1 MKDLAIKKLY
11 HSISEVSEMTSV
23 KPYILR
29 YWESEF
35 PQLKPSKNRAG
46 KRIYRQNDIRLIR
59 RIKML
64 LYEEKFTIEGAINRI
79 NESNKN
85 KEQFNLPLNSEKL
98 KSAVVDLKKELQDI
112 LDLLD
117 DKNN

>member
-11 HSISEVSEMTSV
+11 HSTSEVSEMTSV

-35 PQLKPSKNRAG
+35 PQLRPSKNKAG

-59 RIKML
+59 LIKKL
-64 LYEEKFTIEGAINRI
+64 LYEEKFTIEGAINQI
-79 NESNKN
+79 NESKKSKQQPNS
-85 KEQFNLPLNSEKL
+85 PLKQEKL
-98 KSAVVDLKKELQDI
+98 KSVVVDLKKSLQGI
-112 LDLLD
+112 LDLLE
-117 DKNN
+117 DKSI

>member
-11 HSISEVSEMTSV
+11 YSISEVSEMTSV

-46 KRIYRQNDIRLIR
+46 KRIYRQSDIQLIML
-59 RIKML
+59 IKKL
-64 LYEEKFTIEGAINRI
+64 LYEEKFTIEGAISKI
-79 NESNKN
+79 NSSHKDH
-85 KEQFNLPLNSEKL
+85 EQLDIPLNHEKFQT
-98 KSAVVDLKKELQDI
+98 VVEDIKKELQDI
-112 LDLLD
+112 IDILNG
-117 DKNN
+117 KQ

>member
-11 HSISEVSEMTSV
+11 YSISEVSEITSV

-46 KRIYRQNDIRLIR
+46 KRIYRQSDIQLIL
-59 RIKML
+59 RIKKL
-64 LYEEKFTIEGAINRI
+64 LYEEKFTIEGAISKI
-79 NESNKN
+79 NESSKS
-85 KEQFNLPLNSEKL
+85 KPQLDLPLNQEKFL
-98 KSAVVDLKKELQDI
+98 GVIEHLKKELNDI
-112 LDLLD
+112 LDLLNG
-117 DKNN
+117 KK